1 MTLIDSSKAFDLAN
15 KMREASLNF
24 FDIKEWRIEA
34 DRKFAIQPVVLVLL
48 TALMA
53 VCIAKGNPSIE
64 SNSFS
69 A

>member
-15 KMREASLNF
+15 RIREASLTF

-34 DRKFAIQPVVLVLL
+34 DRQFAVQPVVLVLL

-53 VCIAKGNPSIE
+53 VCIAKGNLLIE